1 MLTKFIF
8 RNFKSF
14 RDDTILDLPASK
26 ITEYAD
32 HLFDTGIEK
41 VLPTV
46 AIYGA
51 NASGK
56 SNVYQAFEYMS
67 QYVVNSFKF
76 GGDDDSNQK
85 SDFGY
90 MKPTPFLF
98 DSKSK
103 NQESLLKF
111 FL

>member
-14 RDDTILDLPASK
+14 RDDTTLNLSAAK

-41 VLPTV
+41 VVPV
-46 AIYGA
+46 IAIYGA

-67 QYVVNSFKF
+67 QDVANSFKF
-76 GGDDDSNQK
+76 GGDEDSNQK
-85 SDFGY
+85 SDFEY

-98 DSKSK
+98 DTKSK
-103 NQESLLKF
+103 DQESSF
-111 FL
+111 EV